1 MMGHR
6 GQRTTTALL
15 ANTSLGDRSKAK
27 KKDTMNGDTMIDQ
40 RSKRKF
46 EQ

>member
-1 MMGHR
+1 MG
-6 GQRTTTALL
+6 LL
-15 ANTSLGDRSKAK
+15 ANIRLGEWSKAK

-40 RSKRKF
+40 RSERKF

>member
-6 GQRTTTALL
+6 SQQTTTALL
-15 ANTSLGDRSKAK
+15 ANTRLGDRSKAK
-27 KKDTMNGDTMIDQ
+27 KKDTMNGDTMIAQ
-40 RSKRKF
+40 RTKRKF